1 MTMCNFHFSNSHN
14 LSMALLYLIQ
24 SIRPLLAIAN
34 GGQPQRE
41 HGRSG
46 EDGAGRLRGLRAGAG

>member
-1 MTMCNFHFSNSHN
+1 
-14 LSMALLYLIQ
+14 MALLCLIQ